1 MPGVAKVS
9 FAGYKVKVPGHPVLR
24 IGLGIAMIGFGVLG
38 FLPVLGF
45 WMIPVGLAILSVD
58 LPPVRRFYRVLTVR
72 LGYWLHR
79 RWPGLA
85 RKLGYGAP
93 RSGKMSG

>member
-1 MPGVAKVS
+1 MSQVAKVS
-9 FAGYKVKVPGHPVLR
+9 VAGYKVRLPGHPMLR
-24 IGLGIAMIGFGVLG
+24 IGLGIVMIGCGFLG

-45 WMIPVGLAILSVD
+45 WMVPLGLAILSVD
-58 LPPVRRFYRVLTVR
+58 IPPVRRFYRVMTVR
-72 LGYWLHR
+72 LGYWLNR

-93 RSGKMSG
+93 RPGKMSG